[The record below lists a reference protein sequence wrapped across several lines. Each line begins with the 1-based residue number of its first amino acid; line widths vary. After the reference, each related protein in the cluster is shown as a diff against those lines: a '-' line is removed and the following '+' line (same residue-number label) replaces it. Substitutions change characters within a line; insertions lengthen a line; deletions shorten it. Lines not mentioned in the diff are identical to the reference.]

1 MFKIKGHGIVWDIK
15 AEKPL
20 IRFENGEAET
30 ADAEVAERLK
40 KLGFEVVDIPDVPEV
55 PEVVEVPEVNQKS
68 NRAKGK

>member
-1 MFKIKGHGIVWDIK
+1 MFKIKGNGVVWDVK

-40 KLGFEVVDIPDVPEV
+40 KLGFEVSGTPEASSKANKV
-55 PEVVEVPEVNQKS
+55 
-68 NRAKGK
+68 KGK

>member
-1 MFKIKGHGIVWDIK
+1 MFKIKGNGVVWDVK

-40 KLGFEVVDIPDVPEV
+40 KLGLEVSGTPEASSKA
-55 PEVVEVPEVNQKS
+55 NK
-68 NRAKGK
+68 AKGK